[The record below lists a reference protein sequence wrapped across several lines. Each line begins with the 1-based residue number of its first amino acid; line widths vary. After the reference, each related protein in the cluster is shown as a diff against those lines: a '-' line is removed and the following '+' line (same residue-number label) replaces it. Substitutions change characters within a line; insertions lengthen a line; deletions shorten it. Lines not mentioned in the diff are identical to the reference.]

1 MDNDLIEA
9 NEDEKDYNLLIES
22 LELKINKKY
31 NNLLRTQGKLLHE
44 TEHINI
50 LYYIFINKSTEINPF
65 EVDIEMSV
73 EFIEKEPPYIQI
85 LTNFL
90 EPTLYDLKNYFL
102 CLTKKTDYIFEYKYL
117 GKCQIVFLD
126 IISNIQPFLFYL
138 YNCELFK
145 TFIYFGEYH
154 LNHIYHINNFLKND
168 EALDFFRI
176 NRTENSKLFNKILYI
191 IITELYLLVFE
202 PENNNK
208 SLGKILFYKKLS
220 EISIQFEEV
229 YCLKNDKIKKKLKL
243 IISDIKMK
251 ILFKED
257 YNKENSINEEI
268 KIVESDYNIN
278 NLKNINQPN
287 LRKSINKKDLKNN
300 NKNLKNHNNEHSINN
315 INKLVNPLIAE
326 DRKNKN
332 IFCYKFEF
340 LFINTD
346 ENKDNIQVE
355 YEYFKKFG
363 LKKLVLNKKEYK
375 NIISPY
381 FLLFNCLNSID
392 IKNYSLEEN
401 KDEINKLIEYNEKL
415 FQKYFRRINNIE
427 KIILNNAIK
436 NIIFLCSEMT
446 SCLINDDDTIINF
459 YVEKLK
465 KYSNIK
471 L

>member
-1 MDNDLIEA
+1 MDNDLIDA

-31 NNLLRTQGKLLHE
+31 NNLLRIQGKLLHE

-65 EVDIEMSV
+65 EANIEMTV
-73 EFIEKEPPYIQI
+73 EFIEKEPPYVQI
-85 LTNFL
+85 MTNFL

-126 IISNIQPFLFYL
+126 IISNIQQFLFHL

-176 NRTENSKLFNKILYI
+176 NRTEEKKIFNKILYI

-202 PENNNK
+202 PESNNK

-229 YCLKNDKIKKKLKL
+229 YCLENDKIKKKLKL

-257 YNKENSINEEI
+257 YNIENSINEEI
-268 KIVESDYNIN
+268 KIVESD
-278 NLKNINQPN
+278 
-287 LRKSINKKDLKNN
+287 
-300 NKNLKNHNNEHSINN
+300 
-315 INKLVNPLIAE
+315 
-326 DRKNKN
+326 
-332 IFCYKFEF
+332 
-340 LFINTD
+340 
-346 ENKDNIQVE
+346 
-355 YEYFKKFG
+355 
-363 LKKLVLNKKEYK
+363 
-375 NIISPY
+375 
-381 FLLFNCLNSID
+381 
-392 IKNYSLEEN
+392 
-401 KDEINKLIEYNEKL
+401 
-415 FQKYFRRINNIE
+415 
-427 KIILNNAIK
+427 
-436 NIIFLCSEMT
+436 
-446 SCLINDDDTIINF
+446 
-459 YVEKLK
+459 
-465 KYSNIK
+465 
-471 L
+471 

>member
-22 LELKINKKY
+22 LEIKINKKY

-229 YCLKNDKIKKKLKL
+229 NCLENDKIKKKLKL

-257 YNKENSINEEI
+257 CNKENSINEEI
-268 KIVESDYNIN
+268 KIVESDYN
-278 NLKNINQPN
+278 
-287 LRKSINKKDLKNN
+287 INKKDLKNN

>member
-22 LELKINKKY
+22 LEIKINKKY

-346 ENKDNIQVE
+346 EN
-355 YEYFKKFG
+355 
-363 LKKLVLNKKEYK
+363 LVLNKKEYK

>member
-176 NRTENSKLFNKILYI
+176 NRTKNSKLFNKILYI

-229 YCLKNDKIKKKLKL
+229 NCLENDKIKKKLKL

-268 KIVESDYNIN
+268 KIVESDYN
-278 NLKNINQPN
+278 
-287 LRKSINKKDLKNN
+287 INKKDLKNN